1 MLLMDSLEGFER
13 QLLHAEKSKAT
24 IRSYLMNCKRFAE
37 VIQTKYNGPVFLSQ
51 IQEEDIQDFL
61 YDLKVTKKYKPASI
75 NVSLNALRTLF
86 RYAMRHKL
94 IENDPAAYVET
105 MKNHKERRDFLTSEE
120 IQLLLSTVKHEIGN
134 VVVRTLAYTGM
145 RISECLALT
154 MNDIDFR
161 EKRVYVRNGKGNK
174 PRTIP
179 LSQDLEPYLLQYKN
193 GPRSFIQNSDTFFA
207 TQKTGSISAVYINR
221 LLKTAVA
228 ELGWTKDVS
237 CHTLRHSFAS
247 KLVKN
252 GTGLPTVAALL
263 GHADFRTVTAVY
275 IHIEESEL
283 QDAVNQLSL

>member
-1 MLLMDSLEGFER
+1 MDSLDGFER
-13 QLLHAEKSKAT
+13 QLLQAEKSKAT
-24 IRSYLMNCKRFAE
+24 IRSYLMSCKQFAE

-51 IQEEDIQDFL
+51 IQEEDIHDFL
-61 YDLKVTKKYKPASI
+61 YDLKVTKQYKPASI
-75 NVSLNALRTLF
+75 NVSLNALRILF

-94 IENDPAAYVET
+94 IDNDPTAYVET
-105 MKNHKERRDFLTSEE
+105 KKNHKERRDFLTAEE
-120 IQLLLSTVKHEIGN
+120 VQLLLSTVKHEIGN

-154 MNDIDFR
+154 MNDIDFT

-193 GPRSFIQNSDTFFA
+193 GPRRFIPNSNTFFA

-221 LLKTAVA
+221 LLKRAVA
-228 ELGWTKDVS
+228 ELEWTKDVS

-252 GTGLPTVAALL
+252 GIGLPTVAALL
-263 GHADFRTVTAVY
+263 GHADFRTVTSVY